1 MEERNH
7 LKKVLAKIDQ
17 AIKAIDDRINSQLK
31 DIQQAKNH
39 LQDNKR
45 DMDHLEKNAVREAV
59 GQTAMLGEVSVD
71 KKKRLLRLRD
81 IAYFGRFD
89 FKRKDEDKAKPVYV
103 GVHNFQDEQTNENL
117 IYDWRAPISSM
128 FYDFEP
134 GKAWYE
140 NSHGR
145 VEGDISLKRQFR
157 IRKGKM
163 EYMLESD
170 LNIQDEVLQKELSQ
184 ASSSSMK
191 NIVATIQREQNAI
204 IRNQQ
209 ARHLIIQG
217 VAGSGKTSIALHR
230 IAFLLYKY
238 KDTISSEDILIISPN
253 KVFASYISNVLPELG
268 EESVEETSMEEL
280 ADELFDYQ
288 IKFQSF
294 FDQVSELLK
303 RTNEKLIE
311 RIRFKSSA
319 DMLEQMDAYVL
330 HLENDAFQPADI
342 LIHNK
347 PVPAWFIEE
356 KFRKYNRLPLLK
368 RFNEIVR
375 EVVHNV
381 FVQYGYE
388 VTGKERQQLHT
399 RIRKMF
405 PSTNL
410 RMLYK
415 GFYSWLGK
423 PEMLK
428 VKKGS
433 VYEYAD
439 VYPLLYLKMQLEGL
453 SSFSKVK
460 HLIVDEMQDYSPVQ
474 YKVLTRLF
482 PCKKTILGDINQS
495 VNPFS
500 SSNLDTISEV
510 ISNAECMT
518 MLKSYR
524 STWEITEFTK
534 RINNNMDVEAIER
547 HGEEPRVERFE
558 QEEGEVDYLVHTIKA
573 FRSNGHH
580 SMGIIC
586 KTQEQADELHRLL
599 SVVDEDIHLLDPS
612 SVAFAGGVVITAAH
626 LAKGLEFDQVIVP
639 RANRQNYHTE
649 PDRQM
654 LYVACTRAMHK
665 LHISYTG
672 GMTPFLE
679 KTVLV

>member
-1 MEERNH
+1 
-7 LKKVLAKIDQ
+7 
-17 AIKAIDDRINSQLK
+17 
-31 DIQQAKNH
+31 
-39 LQDNKR
+39 
-45 DMDHLEKNAVREAV
+45 
-59 GQTAMLGEVSVD
+59 
-71 KKKRLLRLRD
+71 
-81 IAYFGRFD
+81 
-89 FKRKDEDKAKPVYV
+89 
-103 GVHNFQDEQTNENL
+103 
-117 IYDWRAPISSM
+117 
-128 FYDFEP
+128 
-134 GKAWYE
+134 
-140 NSHGR
+140 
-145 VEGDISLKRQFR
+145 
-157 IRKGKM
+157 
-163 EYMLESD
+163 
-170 LNIQDEVLQKELSQ
+170 
-184 ASSSSMK
+184 
-191 NIVATIQREQNAI
+191 

-209 ARHLIIQG
+209 ARHLVIQG

-311 RIRFKSSA
+311 RIRFKSSV

-330 HLENDAFQPADI
+330 HLENDAFRPADI

-510 ISNAECMT
+510 IPNAECMT

-547 HGEEPRVERFE
+547 HGEDPRVERFD
-558 QEEGEVDYLVHTIKA
+558 QEEEEVDYLVDAIKA

-580 SMGIIC
+580 SLGIIC
-586 KTQEQADELHRLL
+586 KTQAQADELHRLL
-599 SVVDEDIHLLDPS
+599 SVVDEDLHLLDPS

-639 RANRQNYHTE
+639 RTNRQNYHTE

-672 GMTPFLE
+672 RMTPFLE
-679 KTVLV
+679 EK